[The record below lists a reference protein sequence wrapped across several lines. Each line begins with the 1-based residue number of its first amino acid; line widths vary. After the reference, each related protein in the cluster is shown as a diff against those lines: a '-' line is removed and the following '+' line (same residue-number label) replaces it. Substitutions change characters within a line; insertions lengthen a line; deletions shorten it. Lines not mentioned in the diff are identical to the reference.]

1 VKLDGARSDQLD
13 DALQACFINDSC
25 GRGISIPASIAYSV
39 NAEGAILTRAG
50 RREAAK
56 LAATI
61 AAQERAEA
69 EVEAAGKL
77 PRETL
82 EAIQAE
88 HDKHIALQIKAAEV
102 RARNRDAAVIAAQEA
117 AVAAERPAAKLYV
130 RRGAVFRKAEEARL
144 RPGETVYQR
153 QPGGDWWAAGLV
165 DSSGA
170 LPPEEIRL

>member
-1 VKLDGARSDQLD
+1 MFEPG
-13 DALQACFINDSC
+13 
-25 GRGISIPASIAYSV
+25 IAYSV

-88 HDKHIALQIKAAEV
+88 HDNISPFRL
-102 RARNRDAAVIAAQEA
+102 RRRRSAQEIGTRRLSRRRRQRSPRKDPRLSFTSGA
-117 AVAAERPAAKLYV
+117 APFFE
-130 RRGAVFRKAEEARL
+130 RL
-144 RPGETVYQR
+144 RRPGYAPAKQSISGSLAAI
-153 QPGGDWWAAGLV
+153 GG
-165 DSSGA
+165 
-170 LPPEEIRL
+170 LPA